1 MGGCIAGLAQSP
13 LVCAVDLVKTQRQV
27 QSGWKGQPPL
37 QIARPPVRNACK
49 STFFDGVRMVFGLF
63 WTGSAPEKP

>member
-27 QSGWKGQPPL
+27 QSGWAGEPPL
-37 QIARPPVRNACK
+37 QIARLGGLELSEMPVSAR
-49 STFFDGVRMVFGLF
+49 FPMVLDLFG
-63 WTGSAPEKP
+63 SQKP